1 MTSIFEKLKD
11 LDPIKVFYLAVI
23 GIMTIVLI
31 ILINSNNNLSKR
43 VSYMEA
49 DQEYIMQTISS
60 LEYEIYLI
68 PDNERQHDIMINF
81 LNLILEEITDGKQIE
96 NKN

>member
-60 LEYEIYLI
+60 LEYEIDII
-68 PDNERQHDIMINF
+68 PDNGRDNRWQTNR
-81 LNLILEEITDGKQIE
+81 KQ
-96 NKN
+96 KLK

>member
-60 LEYEIYLI
+60 LEYEIDII
-68 PDNERQHDIMINF
+68 PDNKRQHDIMINF
-81 LNLILEEITDGKQIE
+81 LNLIYYFLIPI
-96 NKN
+96 

>member
-60 LEYEIYLI
+60 LEYEIDII
-68 PDNERQHDIMINF
+68 PDNKRQHDIMINF

>member
-49 DQEYIMQTISS
+49 DQEYIMQTIRS
-60 LEYEIYLI
+60 LEYEIDII
-68 PDNERQHDIMINF
+68 PDNKRQHDIMINF

>member
-1 MTSIFEKLKD
+1 MTSRFEKLKD

-60 LEYEIYLI
+60 LEYEIDII
-68 PDNERQHDIMINF
+68 PDNKRQHDIMINF

>member
-43 VSYMEA
+43 VSHMEA

-60 LEYEIYLI
+60 LEYEIDII
-68 PDNERQHDIMINF
+68 PDNKRQHDIMINF

>member
-11 LDPIKVFYLAVI
+11 LDLIKVFYLSVI

-60 LEYEIYLI
+60 LEYEIETI

-81 LNLILEEITDGKQIE
+81 LNLILEEITDGNQIE
-96 NKN
+96 DKK

>member
-60 LEYEIYLI
+60 LEYEIDII
-68 PDNERQHDIMINF
+68 PDNKRQHDIMINF
-81 LNLILEEITDGKQIE
+81 LNLILEEITDGKQIK

>member
-1 MTSIFEKLKD
+1 
-11 LDPIKVFYLAVI
+11 
-23 GIMTIVLI
+23 
-31 ILINSNNNLSKR
+31 
-43 VSYMEA
+43 MEA

-60 LEYEIYLI
+60 LEYEIDII